1 MAANT
6 PIDIINK
13 TKRALPRVRF
23 SAGKSGGKDKAAKT
37 YAFVQLLNAIKD
49 KALGPDYELSLV
61 FIGNKES
68 QKLNREHR
76 KKDKPTN
83 ILSFPLD
90 EQTGEIFIDLKK
102 CEEEAPSFERE
113 LPNFLVFLFIH
124 GCLHLKGFDHGST
137 MESKEKSL
145 RAFFDI

>member
-1 MAANT
+1 VAANT
-6 PIDIINK
+6 PIDIVNK

-23 SAGKSGGKDKAAKT
+23 SAGKEKYT
-37 YAFVQLLNAIKD
+37 FIQLLNAIKD

-61 FIGNKES
+61 FVGNAES
-68 QKLNREHR
+68 RKLNREHR

-90 EQTGEIFIDLKK
+90 EKTGEIFIDLKK
-102 CEEEAPSFERE
+102 SAEEAPDFERE
-113 LPNFLVFLFIH
+113 FPNFLIFLFIH

-145 RAFFDI
+145 RALFDI

>member
-1 MAANT
+1 VAANT

-23 SAGKSGGKDKAAKT
+23 SAGKNKSAKSLT
-37 YAFVQLLNAIKD
+37 FVQLLNAIKD
-49 KALGPDYELSLV
+49 KALGSDYELSLV
-61 FIGNKES
+61 FVGNAES
-68 QKLNREHR
+68 RKLNREHR

-90 EQTGEIFIDLKK
+90 EMTGEIFIDLKK
-102 CEEEAPSFERE
+102 SAEEAPDFERDF
-113 LPNFLVFLFIH
+113 PNFLIFLFIH

-137 MESKEKSL
+137 MEGKEKSL
-145 RAFFDI
+145 RALFDI